1 MRLLLDTHVAIW
13 AILDDP
19 RLSGEARDLVSN
31 LANDVVVSAASVWEI
46 TIKNALSRGRRNDM
60 KVSGKEALGYFRAAG
75 FLMLPISV
83 EHAAGVAS
91 LPDHHSDPFDRLLI
105 AQANLETLQLVT
117 ADKHVARYGG
127 SILLI

>member
-1 MRLLLDTHVAIW
+1 MKLLLDTHVALW
-13 AILDDP
+13 AISDDP
-19 RLSGEARDLVSN
+19 RLSSSARDLVSN

-46 TIKNALSRGRRNDM
+46 TIKHTLSRGRRSDM
-60 KVSGKEALGYFRAAG
+60 AVSGKEALRYFRAAG

-83 EHAAGVAS
+83 EHTVGVAS
-91 LPDHHSDPFDRLLI
+91 LPNHHNDPFDRLLI

-117 ADKHVARYGG
+117 ADKQVARYGG